1 MKKIIGIASLALC
14 LVATTT
20 NAQEGRRQLDP
31 SAMRERTEKQKAK
44 LKEELKLTDA
54 QADSVVAIQMEFL
67 PKMRGLREFEPEE
80 RMAKMKEINDN
91 YKARLKEAL
100 KDDKLVTKVI
110 EFQEK
115 QRKEMMEKMREMK
128 PQE

>member
-1 MKKIIGIASLALC
+1 MKKIIGIAAVAFCLA
-14 LVATTT
+14 ATTT
-20 NAQEGRRQLDP
+20 NAQEGRRQMDP
-31 SAMRERTEKQKAK
+31 GAMKERNEKQKAK

-54 QADSVVAIQMEFL
+54 QADSVVAIQMEVM
-67 PKMRGLREFEPEE
+67 PKMRGLRDLEPEE
-80 RMAKMKEINDN
+80 RMAKMKEINES

-128 PQE
+128 PQD